1 MTTLRQAA
9 EQALIALERA
19 DKISGHANN
28 KATITALRQ
37 ALEADE
43 KPCPCCGDGN
53 GRLFVTRV
61 CDTCGSEY
69 AGQAEMD
76 MAKRIAA
83 EQQDEPLQCD
93 ICGAECADPW
103 HFSTESKRHQHSC
116 DACWI
121 VQAEPVAFEFYNPAT
136 GHAILDYSEHTHLG
150 HLSREMG
157 YIARPLVRPQPVQ
170 QPLTVTADAYDRLE
184 ALCQSQAKRIM
195 DLEDS
200 IQQPAQQP
208 LTDKQIDNVWRENS
222 WGYSHDKQMSEG
234 RFFDAVR
241 AIERAHHIG
250 GEA

>member
-28 KATITALRQ
+28 KATIAALRQ
-37 ALEADE
+37 AIQADE

-83 EQQDEPLQCD
+83 EQ
-93 ICGAECADPW
+93 
-103 HFSTESKRHQHSC
+103 
-116 DACWI
+116 
-121 VQAEPVAFEFYNPAT
+121 
-136 GHAILDYSEHTHLG
+136 
-150 HLSREMG
+150 
-157 YIARPLVRPQPVQ
+157 RPL
-170 QPLTVTADAYDRLE
+170 T
-184 ALCQSQAKRIM
+184 
-195 DLEDS
+195 
-200 IQQPAQQP
+200 PAQIQDCWNP
-208 LTDKQIDNVWRENS
+208 YAGCAPFQ
-222 WGYSHDKQMSEG
+222 
-234 RFFDAVR
+234 FAR
-241 AIERAHHIG
+241 AIERAHGIG